1 MEKNCK
7 VPIPLKLNCWK
18 HHALFIKKEISK
30 FRSEAQ
36 FKRLQSSLVKI
47 GESQMDLYYGKLS
60 PVEIAKQT
68 IQYLTINSLNNKNKY
83 SDWLC
88 RVGNEYQT
96 IALDDG
102 SVWTLRSGDEEKRF
116 VHIHPGRY
124 SHHTVRVKALT
135 LKTVICVLAYLR
147 TQSLPPVEIGL
158 INEVRNKYLDAPP
171 IKSFS
176 KESGLGK
183 LITLLN
189 HLNE

>member
-30 FRSEAQ
+30 FKSEAQ
-36 FKRLQSSLVKI
+36 IKGLQSLLVKI

-60 PVEIAKQT
+60 PAEIAKQT
-68 IQYLTINSLNNKNKY
+68 IEYLTINSLNNKNEY

-88 RVGNEYQT
+88 RVRNEYQT
-96 IALDDG
+96 IALNDG

-124 SHHTVRVKALT
+124 SPHTVRVKALT
-135 LKTVICVLAYLR
+135 LKSVICVLAYLR
-147 TQSLPPVEIGL
+147 TQSLPSVEISL
-158 INEVRNKYLDAPP
+158 INEVRKKYLNAPP

-176 KESGLGK
+176 KENGLGK
-183 LITLLN
+183 LITLLSN
-189 HLNE
+189 LKE

>member
-1 MEKNCK
+1 MEKDCK
-7 VPIPLKLNCWK
+7 VPIPIKLNCWK

-30 FRSEAQ
+30 FKSETQ
-36 FKRLQSSLVKI
+36 IKGLQSLLLKI

-68 IQYLTINSLNNKNKY
+68 IEYLTINSLNEKNVY
-83 SDWLC
+83 SDWLY

-96 IALDDG
+96 IALNDR

-124 SHHTVRVKALT
+124 SPYTVRVKALT
-135 LKTVICVLAYLR
+135 LKSAICVLAYLS
-147 TQSLPPVEIGL
+147 TQSLASVDTGL
-158 INEVRNKYLDAPP
+158 INEVRKKYLDAPP

-176 KESGLGK
+176 KENGLGK
-183 LITLLN
+183 LIILLN
-189 HLNE
+189 NLKE